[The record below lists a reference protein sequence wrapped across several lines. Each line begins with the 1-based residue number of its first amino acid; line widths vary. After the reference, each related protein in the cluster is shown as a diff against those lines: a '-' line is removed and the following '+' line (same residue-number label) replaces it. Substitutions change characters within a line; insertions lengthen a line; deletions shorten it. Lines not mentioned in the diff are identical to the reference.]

1 MNPIAEC
8 CADAVAFSYRSMDRL
23 VLNAYIPTLQT
34 PAAMAVFFRQVQ
46 RKPILAGK
54 VFKDLTDR
62 FVADVMH
69 FAEQRRI
76 PVLRVN
82 GRTRPG
88 EVAQKAL
95 KAAERAGRFGV
106 VAIVVHQESAR
117 VFASTHAGGR
127 ATNYRVKEDRRLVN
141 HYYFYLRDKDY
152 GEGFVR
158 RSSYPPFQTRIW
170 MNAHGHLAAQLR
182 RRRIDFRTD
191 ENCIVEVADPAV
203 LQNIAE
209 GFDAALVERIARRW
223 LAMTPDPLTPQE
235 RAAGYPTRL
244 SIYQAEFCDNVV
256 FHKTQVLNRIYE
268 PLLKDHLHLGRL
280 DMVKVLFDRGI
291 TRRTPGRFATD
302 VLRQGV
308 VSCLK
313 VVYKKSFL
321 KQYHKGGRVLRT
333 EVCINDPADFGVRK
347 SLVHLEYLSRIANHA
362 VTRFLKAQAVVRSAA
377 LDRSTFERMVM
388 PSEQGGKR
396 VPGIRFGAP
405 RSMRML
411 EALGC
416 AGLSLRAFSNA
427 DLRRTLT
434 ERLGVPAEQAGVGR
448 IGYELR
454 KLRGKGLVRK
464 AMGQNLYT
472 LTDLGYRVAIYFTK
486 LHQRVLTPLPDG
498 ADRSLRSDPT
508 PPIHSADRALQRLN
522 AELDALVEQSGLKHS
537 A

>member
-1 MNPIAEC
+1 
-8 CADAVAFSYRSMDRL
+8 VAFSYRSMDRL

-46 RKPILAGK
+46 LKPILAGK

-69 FAEQRRI
+69 FAQQDRI

-95 KAAERAGRFGV
+95 KAAQRAGRFGV

-141 HYYFYLRDKDY
+141 HYYFYLRDKDC

-158 RSSYPPFQTRIW
+158 MSSYPPFQAPIW
-170 MNAHGHLAAQLR
+170 MNAYGYLAAQLR

-209 GFDAALVERIARRW
+209 GFDAALVERIAQRW
-223 LAMTPDPLTPQE
+223 LAMVPDPLTSAE
-235 RAAGYPTRL
+235 GAAGYPTRL
-244 SIYQAEFCDNVV
+244 SIYQAEFCDSVV

-268 PLLKDHLHLGRL
+268 PLLKDHLHFGRL
-280 DMVKVLFDRGI
+280 DMVKVLFDRRI

-313 VVYKKSFL
+313 VFYKKSFL
-321 KQYHKGGRVLRT
+321 KQYNKGGRVLRT

-347 SLVHLEYLSRIANHA
+347 SLVHLEYLKRIANHA

-377 LDRSTFERMVM
+377 LDRSTFERIVM
-388 PSEQGGKR
+388 PSEPCPEPRRKGGKR

-434 ERLGVPAEQAGVGR
+434 ERLGVPAEQVTVGR

-464 AMGQNLYT
+464 AAGRNLYT

-486 LHQRVLTPLPDG
+486 LHQRVLTPLLDS
-498 ADRSLRSDPT
+498 ADRSLRSDPM
-508 PPIHSADRALQRLN
+508 PPTHSADRALQRLN
-522 AELDALVEQSGLKHS
+522 AELDALVEQSGLQR
-537 A
+537 AA

>member
-69 FAEQRRI
+69 FAQQRRI
-76 PVLRVN
+76 PVLRVTD
-82 GRTRPG
+82 RTRPG

-95 KAAERAGRFGV
+95 KAAGRAGRFGV

-158 RSSYPPFQTRIW
+158 RSSYPPFQTPIW
-170 MNAHGHLAAQLR
+170 MNAHGYLAAQLR

-209 GFDAALVERIARRW
+209 EFDAALVERIARRW

-268 PLLKDHLHLGRL
+268 PLLKDQLHLSRL
-280 DMVKVLFDRGI
+280 DMVKVLFDRRI
-291 TRRTPGRFATD
+291 T
-302 VLRQGV
+302 
-308 VSCLK
+308 
-313 VVYKKSFL
+313 
-321 KQYHKGGRVLRT
+321 
-333 EVCINDPADFGVRK
+333 
-347 SLVHLEYLSRIANHA
+347 
-362 VTRFLKAQAVVRSAA
+362 
-377 LDRSTFERMVM
+377 
-388 PSEQGGKR
+388 
-396 VPGIRFGAP
+396 
-405 RSMRML
+405 
-411 EALGC
+411 
-416 AGLSLRAFSNA
+416 
-427 DLRRTLT
+427 RRTLT
-434 ERLGVPAEQAGVGR
+434 ERLGVPAEQVTVGR

-464 AMGQNLYT
+464 AAGRNLYT
-472 LTDLGYRVAIYFTK
+472 LTDLGHRVAIYFTK
-486 LHQRVLTPLPDG
+486 LHQRVLTPLLDS

-508 PPIHSADRALQRLN
+508 PPSHSADRALQRLN
-522 AELDALVEQSGLKHS
+522 AELDALVEQSGLKH
-537 A
+537 AA